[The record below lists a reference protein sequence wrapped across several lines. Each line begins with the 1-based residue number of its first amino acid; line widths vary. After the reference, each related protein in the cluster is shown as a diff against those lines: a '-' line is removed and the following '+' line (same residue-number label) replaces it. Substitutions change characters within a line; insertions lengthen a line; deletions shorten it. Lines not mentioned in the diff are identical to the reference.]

1 MTDVISIDAQ
11 VIRCSFC
18 GTVGRIES
26 HHIVNRSQGGGDG
39 PTIYACDKCHQS
51 LTEKRWTLRLDDEGF
66 SVWNTETGE
75 QQMRKLFPYAG
86 FSQSQYLHN
95 LERMR
100 GLMDRAFPDIPYL
113 DDEGVLAAAATS
125 KAWGKAAQMYQM
137 ALILEAHQR
146 SVYGHRVE
154 LLKDLGAQIGVS
166 LSTVQNRL
174 KVAQTYEMQRLEMLE
189 EIAWKPTLLAANSD
203 DPQGNLDKIQ
213 DMQESG
219 MGPENIYRTMRGQ
232 AAIPW
237 ETCPCCKRPGNP
249 ATFEWRAP

>member
-1 MTDVISIDAQ
+1 MTDAISIDSH
-11 VIRCSFC
+11 VLRCATHGGVMS
-18 GTVGRIES
+18 IES
-26 HHIVNRSQGGGDG
+26 HHAIKRSQGGTDG
-39 PTIYACDKCHQS
+39 PTIYVCSDCHRMFTEERWG
-51 LTEKRWTLRLDDEGF
+51 LTWGQDGF
-66 SVWNTETGE
+66 SVWDKETGK
-75 QQMRKLFPYAG
+75 QLMRRIMNPDFD
-86 FSQSQYLHN
+86 QSLYLDN
-95 LERMR
+95 LEKMR
-100 GLMDRAFPDIPYL
+100 GLMDRAYPDIPYL

-137 ALILEAHQR
+137 ALILEAHLR

-219 MGPENIYRTMRGQ
+219 MGPENIYRTMKGQ
-232 AAIPW
+232 APINW
-237 ETCPCCKRPGNP
+237 EPCPTCGHIGDSSKWKERL
-249 ATFEWRAP
+249 T